1 MTIID
6 KRLKLSMPVH
16 DNKEIDVC
24 QDSERGYT
32 WHNLFNG
39 STLRGS
45 CADASG
51 ICRATLTAT
60 FPRRPRPPLRRSAIR
75 KQRQGWVGR
84 ASAMPE
90 TPCLAEA
97 SLRLSPV
104 GVEAVGG
111 SLTRAHCAS
120 SPLSTH
126 GHPILSAR
134 PLRLDVRRGSPLAPW
149 RRRWALHGEGRCVKD
164 ASLGKEGSET
174 VGERASAHHWASRLP
189 SLNAQKRGK
198 P

>member
-1 MTIID
+1 
-6 KRLKLSMPVH
+6 MPVH

-149 RRRWALHGEGRCVKD
+149 RRRWALQSARP
-164 ASLGKEGSET
+164 
-174 VGERASAHHWASRLP
+174 VGEERGASHPFTSSSATGAAPIALKSSCPQISPRSQGLF
-189 SLNAQKRGK
+189 
-198 P
+198 